1 MEMESG
7 EIGSIVFNMFS
18 TKPQKQVPPSPPP
31 PVKPNNQKSILNFFV
46 KKNLEMELLKTE

>member
-1 MEMESG
+1 MESG